1 LVQVALVCAQ
11 LLKLA
16 HMQKLL
22 LSQSYSLLVR
32 TLVPLKV
39 EWQQL

>member
-1 LVQVALVCAQ
+1 LVPVALVCAQ

-22 LSQSYSLLVR
+22 LSQSSSQLVR
-32 TLVPLKV
+32 TPGPLKV